1 MNQEKA
7 PHTGLRV
14 TTILVSMVVG
24 IVAIIL
30 CCLTVLFMNR
40 YRDSVLQGDVYKRQ
54 SCTWACHSTW
64 WYPPGPP
71 CNVLF
76 PSFFERV

>member
-1 MNQEKA
+1 MNQEKV
-7 PHTGLRV
+7 PHTGLRI

-40 YRDSVLQGDVYKRQ
+40 YWDSVL
-54 SCTWACHSTW
+54 
-64 WYPPGPP
+64 
-71 CNVLF
+71 
-76 PSFFERV
+76 